1 MGPAMKLEFEWQEAP
16 GVRDKILAVTW
27 SRLSLTVGDLCASEA
42 IDLRSSSRRTG
53 IYGSLF
59 PLAEWLVE
67 QWWQLMHEASPR
79 SPVPGGRVAPPG
91 LRGWVQRHSLL
102 AARDGGALPDL
113 TIVRDGDEMI
123 IQWEPDPT
131 IGTSS
136 RLRFVGQGTARVN
149 AQDFERV
156 LVDFVEA
163 VLARLNEQLSDNE
176 DVGRLAKAWNA
187 IRSADAPERNLC
199 QSLAVM
205 GVDPYDPDEATD
217 ELINAV
223 ERSIRDLPAELRAD
237 LLEGSNAGSFVTNLD
252 WVERERVSLGGTVT
266 AAGFPIIEFA
276 EPPPAHETGYLA
288 ARRVR
293 SELLGMPSDA
303 PVQDLQSVLVDR
315 LGWAQGLT
323 RTAPGA
329 DRLQGMVG
337 LDSASSAPLLVIPN
351 NRGERAERFRLARAA
366 FFPVTRSLGG
376 SARLLT
382 GSVTRP
388 QRAARAFAAELL
400 APAAALSGRVSG
412 RVSEQD
418 VEQLADEFAVSTMVI
433 LHQLESHGLGHVE
446 S

>member
-1 MGPAMKLEFEWQEAP
+1 MGPAMKLDFEWQEAH
-16 GVRDKILAVTW
+16 GVRDKILAATW
-27 SRLSLTVGDLCASEA
+27 SRFSMSVGELCVSEA

-67 QWWQLMHEASPR
+67 QWWQLMHEALPR
-79 SPVPGGRVAPPG
+79 SPVPGGRVAPPA
-91 LRGWVQRHSLL
+91 LRDWVQRHSLL

-113 TIVRDGDEMI
+113 MIVRDGDEI
-123 IQWEPDPT
+123 VLNWEPDPAVGPT
-131 IGTSS
+131 S
-136 RLRFVGQGTARVN
+136 RLRFVGQGTTRVN

-176 DVGRLAKAWNA
+176 DVGRLAQAWNA
-187 IRSADAPERNLC
+187 IRSADAVERNLC
-199 QSLAVM
+199 ESLAVM

-223 ERSIRDLPAELRAD
+223 ERSIQDLSAELRAD
-237 LLEGSNAGSFVTNLD
+237 LLEGSNPGSFLTDLE

-266 AAGFPIIEFA
+266 PASFPTIDLA
-276 EPPPAHETGYLA
+276 EHPTAHETGYLA
-288 ARRVR
+288 ALRVR
-293 SELLGMPSDA
+293 SELLGLPSDA
-303 PVQDLQSVLVDR
+303 PVPDIQSLLVDR
-315 LGWAQGLT
+315 LGWTQDLT

-329 DRLQGMVG
+329 VRLQGMVG
-337 LDSASSAPLLVIPN
+337 LDSASSAPILVIPN
-351 NRGERAERFRLARAA
+351 DRDQRAERFRLARAA
-366 FFPVTRSLGG
+366 FFPVTRNLGE

-400 APAAALSGRVSG
+400 APAAALSRHVSG
-412 RVSEQD
+412 RVSDQD
-418 VEQLADEFAVSTMVI
+418 VELLADEFAVSTMVI
-433 LHQLESHGLGHVE
+433 LHQIENHGLGYLE